1 MKMFTRKSQFP
12 PVRAPQKGAGPAPGA
27 VPHGCKIGR
36 YSRQWTHAR
45 SRDRPPGEW
54 ERWRTPADQALTQA
68 QQYNTNTTNNKEKI
82 HECNFKAPKN
92 KEFFDF
98 KMSFEYVILG
108 DKNLK

>member
-1 MKMFTRKSQFP
+1 MRNITNN
-12 PVRAPQKGAGPAPGA
+12 
-27 VPHGCKIGR
+27 
-36 YSRQWTHAR
+36 
-45 SRDRPPGEW
+45 
-54 ERWRTPADQALTQA
+54 
-68 QQYNTNTTNNKEKI
+68 NTKTTNNKEKI